1 MFDPTSMI
9 DPTVFPA
16 EIECGECGAT
26 ATIEFSDLEDL
37 PSHLSST
44 AQAIDYYLGDL
55 GWEVDLIENFVHCP
69 ECATD

>member
-16 EIECGECGAT
+16 DIECGECRAT
-26 ATIEFSDLEDL
+26 VTIEMSDLEDL

-55 GWEVDLIENFVHCP
+55 GWEVDLMNSFVHCP